1 MRNYTEKDLE
11 SLIEAHLLNNGYIK
25 RESKDYDKSLCMD
38 KELFERFLQ
47 STQAKALQELE
58 KRNIKEQ
65 ELLKR
70 VASQIQ
76 NKGILKAL
84 QAHIEIMGVK
94 LFLAYPKPNSSA
106 NPQALE
112 NYEKNIFSI
121 TRQLYFSEKNNK
133 SLDMVIF
140 LNGLPLITMELKNP
154 FTGQN
159 VYNAIEQYKKDRDPR
174 ESIFKQSVVHFALD
188 SDLIY
193 MEHKARGS
201 GDEILTL

>member
-1 MRNYTEKDLE
+1 
-11 SLIEAHLLNNGYIK
+11 
-25 RESKDYDKSLCMD
+25 
-38 KELFERFLQ
+38 
-47 STQAKALQELE
+47 
-58 KRNIKEQ
+58 
-65 ELLKR
+65 
-70 VASQIQ
+70 
-76 NKGILKAL
+76 
-84 QAHIEIMGVK
+84 MGVK
-94 LFLAYPKPNSSA
+94 LSLAYSKPISSD

-140 LNGLPLITMELKNP
+140 LNGLPFITMELKNP

-193 MEHKARGS
+193 MRAQS
-201 GDEILTL
+201 

>member
-70 VASQIQ
+70 VASQISE
-76 NKGILKAL
+76 KGIFKAL
-84 QAHIEIMGVK
+84 QA
-94 LFLAYPKPNSSA
+94 
-106 NPQALE
+106 
-112 NYEKNIFSI
+112 
-121 TRQLYFSEKNNK
+121 
-133 SLDMVIF
+133 
-140 LNGLPLITMELKNP
+140 
-154 FTGQN
+154 
-159 VYNAIEQYKKDRDPR
+159 
-174 ESIFKQSVVHFALD
+174 
-188 SDLIY
+188 
-193 MEHKARGS
+193 
-201 GDEILTL
+201 